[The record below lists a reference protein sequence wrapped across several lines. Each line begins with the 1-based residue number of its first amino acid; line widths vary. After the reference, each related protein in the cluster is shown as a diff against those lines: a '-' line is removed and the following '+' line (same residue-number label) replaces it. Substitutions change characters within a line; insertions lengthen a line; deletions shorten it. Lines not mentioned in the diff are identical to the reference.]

1 MITVNL
7 TRLQFFALQS
17 LVLDRLMSKEA
28 DETQEWISV
37 WEVPNQ
43 ILTTADLMTALQ
55 QGVGGMS

>member
-28 DETQEWISV
+28 DKTQEWISV

-43 ILTTADLMTALQ
+43 IITTSDLMTALQ
-55 QGVGGMS
+55 QGVGA